1 MCANAQTATWL
12 WDINEAT
19 AKGILRRSCK
29 MNDAMPVPARILVVN
44 DVEETR
50 DGLSRLLASDGY
62 CVDSARGAEDAIE
75 RTKRDRPGLI
85 LLSTHGPQE
94 AWVASAERIREG
106 SHLNFTPPIVLF
118 GVEEIPEGAEV
129 EIQPNLHL
137 ICPDNF
143 DQLRRLLRRLLP
155 TAPALR

>member
-1 MCANAQTATWL
+1 M
-12 WDINEAT
+12 
-19 AKGILRRSCK
+19 K
-29 MNDAMPVPARILVVN
+29 DALPAPARILVVN

-50 DGLSRLLASDGY
+50 DGLIRLLTSDGY
-62 CVDSARGAEDAIE
+62 CVDSARTAEDAIQ
-75 RTKRDRPGLI
+75 RATRNLPALI
-85 LLSTHGPQE
+85 LLSTHGPQD

-106 SHLNFTPPIVLF
+106 ARLHFAPPIVLF